1 MFRNYLTSE
10 TTNSWEICSQS
21 SLKTEEG
28 DVDDDS
34 VAVAVD
40 DQVVVG
46 EDCGDEEGDCHDD
59 EAEVEYSLLS
69 QVDQCGG
76 YLRSKH
82 DGQHEGGE
90 DPAQGHLDTIIC
102 IKHRGPEKDKDV
114 HG

>member
-69 QVDQCGG
+69 QID
-76 YLRSKH
+76 
-82 DGQHEGGE
+82 
-90 DPAQGHLDTIIC
+90 
-102 IKHRGPEKDKDV
+102 
-114 HG
+114 